1 MFFNKFINKIKTKS
15 KISVKYN
22 FLFGHGNW
30 RIIDYQFKKGFEPFN
45 DGITIGGGGWD
56 TKEESYKIKVINPI
70 LTDSNGLNDNQLEK
84 ISNDMNRYDY
94 RLIYNFNNSLYK
106 KMEKYITRSFI
117 EKEVISKFISD
128 YKKIHG
134 FNPHYNDYSFTEKI
148 KMLKNMSTIDFIK
161 NYIEIEIPEESD
173 E

>member
-45 DGITIGGGGWD
+45 DGITIGGGGRD

-84 ISNDMNRYDY
+84 ISKDMNIYDY
-94 RLIYNFNNSLYK
+94 QLIYNFNNSLYK
-106 KMEKYITRSFI
+106 KMENYITRDFI
-117 EKEVISKFISD
+117 VNQVYGICINNYIEL
-128 YKKIHG
+128 HG
-134 FNPHYNDYSFTEKI
+134 YSPGINDYSFNEQI
-148 KMLKNMSTIDFIK
+148 KDLKNMYTGDIINNYVKIK
-161 NYIEIEIPEESD
+161 ISY
-173 E
+173 